1 MSDIMLS
8 GMEENIVCRFGDT
21 GFENGREYGGEKM
34 DQRGFSRWL
43 KAVIAGVGIC
53 GGIIYFYVLPTWG
66 RDLVSMYPE
75 FADRYLP
82 WLVILWITGI
92 PCYAVLWL
100 GWRIA
105 RQIGLDNSFSESN
118 ARDLKYVSWM
128 AVLDATFFFA
138 ANVVMLLLDMSHP
151 GMLIGSLL
159 IVFAGIAVA
168 VVAATGSH
176 LIQKAARLKEENDL
190 TI

>member
-1 MSDIMLS
+1 
-8 GMEENIVCRFGDT
+8 
-21 GFENGREYGGEKM
+21 M
-34 DQRGFSRWL
+34 DQRSFSRWL

-53 GGIIYFYVLPTWG
+53 GGIVYGYVLPTWG
-66 RDLVSMYPE
+66 RELASMYPE
-75 FADRYLP
+75 FADRYFP
-82 WLVILWITGI
+82 WLIIFWISGI

-105 RQIGLDNSFSESN
+105 RQIGRDNSFSEVN
-118 ARDLKYVSWM
+118 ARDLKYVSCM
-128 AVLDATFFFA
+128 ALLDAAFFFA
-138 ANVVMLLLDMSHP
+138 ANVAMLLLNMSHP
-151 GMLIGSLL
+151 AVMIGSLL
-159 IVFAGIAVA
+159 VVFAGIAVA